1 MIDEIYL
8 QNAIR
13 IRRTYLKLSNNME
26 LYQKKAQAVSDKLE
40 VTISKIDDLQSK
52 IEGVNK
58 DDKKDSNYFLT
69 ELIKILNEVEEEG
82 KALETSV
89 DPLNNEIE
97 KLALEEQELY
107 RQIKE
112 KHFNLTDDQIISS
125 VHDRLIKENL
135 QYEGS
140 FFLYIP

>member
-1 MIDEIYL
+1 MIEEIYL

-40 VTISKIDDLQSK
+40 STISKIDDLQSK
-52 IEGVNK
+52 IEESKKDK
-58 DDKKDSNYFLT
+58 DDKKDSNYFLI
-69 ELIKILNEVEEEG
+69 ELVKILNEVEEEG

-89 DPLNNEIE
+89 DPLNKEIE

-112 KHFNLTDDQIISS
+112 KHFNLTDEQIISS
-125 VHDRLIKENL
+125 VQDRLIKENL
-135 QYEGS
+135 Q
-140 FFLYIP
+140 

>member
-40 VTISKIDDLQSK
+40 ATISKIDDLQSK
-52 IEGVNK
+52 IEESKK
-58 DDKKDSNYFLT
+58 DKNDKKDSTFFLT
-69 ELIKILNEVEEEG
+69 ELVKILNEVEEEG
-82 KALETSV
+82 KALEDSV
-89 DPLNNEIE
+89 DPLNKEIE

-112 KHFNLTDDQIISS
+112 KHFDLTDEQIISS
-125 VHDRLIKENL
+125 VQDRLIKENL
-135 QYEGS
+135 Q
-140 FFLYIP
+140 

>member
-40 VTISKIDDLQSK
+40 TTISKIDELQSK
-52 IEGVNK
+52 IEESKK
-58 DDKKDSNYFLT
+58 DKNDKKDSTFFLT
-69 ELIKILNEVEEEG
+69 ELVKILNEVEEEG
-82 KALETSV
+82 KALENSV
-89 DPLNNEIE
+89 DPLNKEIE

-112 KHFNLTDDQIISS
+112 KHFDLTDEQIISS
-125 VHDRLIKENL
+125 VQDRLIKENL
-135 QYEGS
+135 Q
-140 FFLYIP
+140 

>member
-40 VTISKIDDLQSK
+40 TTISKIDELQSK
-52 IEGVNK
+52 IEESKK
-58 DDKKDSNYFLT
+58 DKNDKKDSMFFLT
-69 ELIKILNEVEEEG
+69 ELVKILNEVEEEG
-82 KALETSV
+82 KALESSV
-89 DPLNNEIE
+89 DPLNKEIE

-112 KHFNLTDDQIISS
+112 KHFNLTDEQIISS
-125 VHDRLIKENL
+125 VRDRLIKENL
-135 QYEGS
+135 Q
-140 FFLYIP
+140 

>member
-135 QYEGS
+135 Q
-140 FFLYIP
+140 

>member
-40 VTISKIDDLQSK
+40 STISKIDDLQSRIQESK
-52 IEGVNK
+52 KDK
-58 DDKKDSNYFLT
+58 DDKKDSNYFLI
-69 ELIKILNEVEEEG
+69 ELVKILNEVEEEG
-82 KALETSV
+82 KSLETSV
-89 DPLNNEIE
+89 EPLNKEIE

-112 KHFNLTDDQIISS
+112 KHFNLTDEQIISS
-125 VHDRLIKENL
+125 VQDRLIKENL
-135 QYEGS
+135 Q
-140 FFLYIP
+140 

>member
-40 VTISKIDDLQSK
+40 ETITKIDDLQSK
-52 IEGVNK
+52 IEESKKDN
-58 DDKKDSNYFLT
+58 DDKKDSNYFLI
-69 ELIKILNEVEEEG
+69 ELVKILNEVEEEG

-89 DPLNNEIE
+89 DPLNKEIE

-112 KHFNLTDDQIISS
+112 KHFNLTDEQIISS
-125 VHDRLIKENL
+125 VQDRLIKENL
-135 QYEGS
+135 Q
-140 FFLYIP
+140 